1 MKSRFGAGALSTVTL
16 QAPTWE
22 IRLISRI
29 TFTAITLGLA
39 MLTLVNAT
47 TPLCAQAWQPGLGP
61 GDHRLRLDVGELR
74 REYLVH
80 VPSGYDRRREVPVLL
95 MFHGFGGSLDETAL
109 ATEWRSKADA
119 ETFLAVFPNG
129 FPNSEGI
136 RFWADGRAL
145 SEAQDDVAFTR
156 AILDDLARRFR
167 VDRKHIFAVGFS
179 NGAGMAFRLAVQ
191 LGDRIAAIAPVAGRP
206 HSIQPGG
213 LRRPVPMV
221 FAIGTEDR

>member
-1 MKSRFGAGALSTVTL
+1 
-16 QAPTWE
+16 
-22 IRLISRI
+22 
-29 TFTAITLGLA
+29 
-39 MLTLVNAT
+39 
-47 TPLCAQAWQPGLGP
+47 
-61 GDHRLRLDVGELR
+61 
-74 REYLVH
+74 
-80 VPSGYDRRREVPVLL
+80 
-95 MFHGFGGSLDETAL
+95 MFHGFGGSLDEAAL

-136 RFWADGRAL
+136 RFWADGRAR
-145 SEAQDDVAFTR
+145 SEAQEDVAFTR

-167 VDRKHIFAVGFS
+167 VDRKRIFAVGFS

-213 LRRPVPMV
+213 LRRPWCLQLGRK
-221 FAIGTEDR
+221 IEDSVRRQSMRPPDGLSFSAVGSMATRRDTARDGRFTRVTRRGCAGGAEAVSYTIDGWAHHWPGGNNRGIEMWAESVIWDFFRKHPLR